1 MNVRELIEELEKI
14 EDKDLEVLYQDF
26 YLDDL
31 CGIHKVVLRK
41 HENQK
46 YYIELLCRHKKNCSA
61 LS

>member
-41 HENQK
+41 QENQID
-46 YYIELLCRHKKNCSA
+46 YVELL
-61 LS
+61 